1 MSKIRTWTALLAACA
16 CGNALAISNPDG
28 LLTASSAADLD
39 AAAEDGKLV
48 FGRGMLKWTGGDDAW
63 TGDVTLAMPS
73 NTELTVNVTDP
84 NATLTINGA
93 TAQANNGSFVKVGPG
108 TLELTGGGRLGK
120 EYPWL
125 ASGYWGLLG
134 KKEGFFANQDPYW
147 DETTG
152 IATNGGYTGF
162 TVAEGTLRLNA
173 PGKTFNLAM
182 LPWVGDRQ
190 QTDSLL
196 DITNHTTV
204 TTDGGWC
211 SISRGTGKTSN
222 DATPVV
228 RVTDGSS
235 LSVGGLCMGNA
246 VGIGSTYYSRSR
258 IELDGGKMSVG
269 SQIYQPETA
278 GAAVISLTNGSLF
291 SHTWVGETGKGWDFL
306 HYSSTIVAGC
316 STAATHQVGMGAN
329 VTLDVIGGSVFK
341 LNQTTPSYYRGS
353 GVRSKRVR
361 FDDATLMPYT
371 AGAVTEWFG
380 GAGSGVTNFV
390 VGANGMTV
398 DVPTWSWLGAVPR
411 AESAASKIVKTG
423 AGTFSIPHDTN
434 AVPVE
439 VREGA
444 LAFDRPHQLWTN
456 TWARMYAPAAGTGM
470 FVAGE
475 GTLGG
480 MTIAP
485 AGDFTATFGATGK
498 RVDNKD
504 LAWTCVEWAKVM
516 PDGNTVA
523 LTVPHRDSHGAAWLT
538 QKIRVDESFTVSFDY
553 FAHVSGSS
561 AANYA
566 VMLAIQATSL
576 AACGAGGNN
585 LGVNYGSISNGW
597 AIGVNV
603 DGCTIPCTT
612 SRLGVNAYTINSLT
626 AGGARADLMGTP
638 NAPTHCTLSYDAD
651 AKRAVFTVCSAVSQ
665 AVSTRTVDVDLAEWL
680 GTTTAW
686 VGVVGSTTA
695 GSSTQHFVRNFRHA
709 AEAPAAPDLVRT
721 GGNLRLA
728 SGGTFTANL
737 AANDVID
744 TFALDSLAGGGSA
757 TLDISNAGTDP
768 ATWTLPELNTLNHD
782 LWTLKGHAFWTE
794 TGLAA
799 STNASGASGGAITKY
814 AYPAKGSWNLAFDW
828 SPGTPVP
835 ANIADV
841 YCVSIG
847 PSISSPGTG
856 APGKGIMLRLQ
867 DWDNSIFK
875 VVVYA
880 SLYVNGVQHATR
892 YYSTNTAETVVLNM
906 KKDMHVN
913 MAYDDD
919 AKRIVLDLTQ
929 DNGATAKQLVFDN
942 VDMDAVM
949 GAATRARM
957 SVYSAVGGHQSK
969 AIMSN
974 LVWTGAAMTAALK
987 TAKRRPA
994 LAFDR
999 IGGLTSIT
1007 KTGDADL
1014 AFLKPDGLSTALTL
1028 ADGGLR
1034 LKKEPLETVTV
1045 GPGGGWIFNEP
1056 TGLYSATN
1064 GVKIGTNV
1072 QNNRD
1077 SANLRHRVRVAGD
1090 WRATFRLW
1098 NAIGA
1103 DAISFYMHNDPR
1115 GNNVVGNNNRYAG
1128 HHGVQNSFAVG
1139 WYTYQGNDSTNRMVI
1154 AQNSEAL
1161 DFGKGVRV
1169 APVQIRGAKPID
1181 VTIVHSA
1188 ATKTL
1193 DVTLVQDGNT
1203 FEHQWTNVDI
1213 PGSVKDDYAWLTV
1226 GSGGGGVHSYPYY
1239 DNFTFEQLDDAD
1251 TLAEGKYLS
1260 SVDVTAA
1267 SGAITLD
1274 SPVTDGMFRLAD
1286 TATVAAGS
1294 RLSVTAADKPATL
1307 KVGTLTLGAGASL
1320 AGDGEATIAP
1330 DAVAGAFTDLVVDG
1344 AVFAPSEADIT
1355 AGTFAK
1361 RTVRLSNGAKLHIGA
1376 AKFMRVEDV
1385 YVDGVRQD
1393 AASVYTALNAPW
1405 ITSTSL
1411 GRVGMRAG
1419 TILILR

>member
-1 MSKIRTWTALLAACA
+1 MSKITTWTALLAACA

-204 TTDGGWC
+204 VSDGGWC
-211 SISRGTGKTSN
+211 SISRGTGTTAN

-258 IELDGGKMSVG
+258 IELDSGKMSVG
-269 SQIYQPETA
+269 SQIFQPETA
-278 GAAVISLTNGSLF
+278 GAAVISLTNRSLF
-291 SHTWVGETGKGWDFL
+291 SHTWQGETGKGWDIL
-306 HYSSTIVAGC
+306 HYSSTIVAGS
-316 STAATHQVGMGAN
+316 STAATHQVGMAAN

-456 TWARMYAPAAGTGM
+456 TWSHTYAPAAGTGM

-485 AGDFTATFGATGK
+485 VGDFTATFGATGK
-498 RVDNKD
+498 RVDIKD
-504 LAWTCVEWAKVM
+504 LAWTCAEWAKVM

-553 FAHVSGSS
+553 FAHVSSSS

-566 VMLAIQATSL
+566 VLLALQTTTST
-576 AACGAGGNN
+576 ACGGGGNN
-585 LGVNYGSISNGW
+585 LGFNYGSISNGW

-603 DGCTIPCTT
+603 DTCTIPCTT
-612 SRLGVNAYTINSLT
+612 SRLTANAYNINSIT
-626 AGGARADLMGTP
+626 AGGARADLIGTP
-638 NAPTHCTLSYDAD
+638 NAPTRCTLSYDAD

-721 GGNLRLA
+721 GGNLHLA

-768 ATWTLPELNTLNHD
+768 ASWTLPELNTLDHD
-782 LWTLKGHAFWTE
+782 LWTLTGHAFWTE

-799 STNASGASGGAITKY
+799 STNASGAFGGAITKY
-814 AYPAKGSWNLAFDW
+814 AYPATGSWNLAFDW

-841 YCVSIG
+841 YRVAIG
-847 PSISSPGTG
+847 NFGTPQSGTPSTG
-856 APGKGIMLRLQ
+856 VMLYLQ
-867 DWDNSIFK
+867 DWDNNIRQT
-875 VVVYA
+875 VVYVK
-880 SLYVNGVQHATR
+880 LYVKGSINPTQ
-892 YYSTNTAETVVLNM
+892 YYSTNTAETVKLNM
-906 KKDMHVN
+906 RKDMHVN

-919 AKRIVLDLTQ
+919 AKRITLDLTQ
-929 DNGATAKQLVFDN
+929 DGGATAKQLVFNN
-942 VDMDAVM
+942 VDMDTALSGM
-949 GAATRARM
+949 SRARL
-957 SVYSAVGGHQSK
+957 SVHSQVGGYQTQ

-974 LVWTGAAMTAALK
+974 LVWMGEAMTAALK
-987 TAKRRPA
+987 PAKRRPA

-999 IGGLTSIT
+999 ISGLTSVT

-1014 AFLKPDGLSTALTL
+1014 AFLKPDGLPTAVTL

-1034 LKKEPLETVTV
+1034 FAKEPLKTVTV
-1045 GPGGGWIFNEP
+1045 GEGGGWIFSEP
-1056 TGLYSATN
+1056 TGLYSVTN
-1064 GVKIGTNV
+1064 GIRIGSNV
-1072 QNNRD
+1072 SNNKD
-1077 SANLRHRVRVAGD
+1077 AAHLRHRVRVTGD
-1090 WRATFRLW
+1090 WRASFRLW
-1098 NAIGA
+1098 NTIGA
-1103 DAISFYMHNDPR
+1103 DGISFYMHNDPR
-1115 GNNVVGNNNRYAG
+1115 GNNVVGSNNVRAG
-1128 HHGVQNSFAVG
+1128 YYGVQNAFAVG
-1139 WYTYQGNDSTNRMVI
+1139 WYTYTNVDLINKMGIGQKSAEINYNIEV
-1154 AQNSEAL
+1154 S
-1161 DFGKGVRV
+1161 
-1169 APVQIRGAKPID
+1169 PVNIRLAKPID
-1181 VTIVHSA
+1181 VTIVHTA
-1188 ATKTL
+1188 AAKTL
-1193 DVTLVQDGNT
+1193 DVTMVQDGET
-1203 FEHQWTNVDI
+1203 FEHRWTDVDV
-1213 PGSVKDDYAWLTV
+1213 PGSIGGDYAYLAV
-1226 GSGGGGVHSYPYY
+1226 GSGGGGVHTLPYY
-1239 DNFTFEQLDDAD
+1239 DNFTFEQLDGAD

-1260 SVDVTAA
+1260 SIDVTAPK
-1267 SGAITLD
+1267 GTLTLD
-1274 SPVTDGMFRLAD
+1274 SPVTNGAFAVAD
-1286 TATVAAGS
+1286 SVSVAAGS
-1294 RLSVTAADKPATL
+1294 TLRVAAANETATL
-1307 KVGTLTLGAGASL
+1307 RTGTLTLGAGASL
-1320 AGDGEATIAP
+1320 AGDAGATIAP
-1330 DAVAGAFTDLVVDG
+1330 DAVAGDFTDLVVDG

>member
-1 MSKIRTWTALLAACA
+1 MSKITTWTALLAACA
-16 CGNALAISNPDG
+16 CGSVLANSNPDG

-63 TGDVTLAMPS
+63 TGGVTLAMPD
-73 NTELTVNVTDP
+73 NTEFTVNVTDP

-93 TAQANNGSFVKVGPG
+93 TAQAGNGQFLKSGPG

-120 EYPWL
+120 GYPWL
-125 ASGYWGLLG
+125 AGTYWPTHG
-134 KKEGFFANQDPYW
+134 KTTEGSIVSYVPYW

-152 IATNGGYTGF
+152 YATNGGYTGF
-162 TVAEGTLRLNA
+162 AVIEGTLRLNA
-173 PGKTFNLAM
+173 PGQTFTLAQ

-190 QTDSLL
+190 QSSPRLE
-196 DITNHTTV
+196 ITNNTTV

-211 SISRGTGKTSN
+211 TISRGTGQTSN

-228 RVTDGSS
+228 RVTDGGSFAIS
-235 LSVGGLCMGNA
+235 GLCMGNA
-246 VGIGSTYYSRSR
+246 NSTGNYYARSR
-258 IELDGGKMSVG
+258 IELDSGKMSVG
-269 SQIYQPETA
+269 SQIFQPETA
-278 GAAVISLTNGSLF
+278 GAAVISLTNRSLF
-291 SHTWVGETGKGWDFL
+291 SHTWVGETGKGWDMK

-316 STAATHQVGMGAN
+316 STAATHQVGMEAN

-439 VREGA
+439 VHEGA

-456 TWARMYAPAAGTGM
+456 TWARTYAPAAGTGM

-498 RVDNKD
+498 RINNADQ
-504 LAWTCVEWAKVM
+504 AWTCAEWARVM

-553 FAHVSGSS
+553 FAHASGGES
-561 AANYA
+561 AKYA
-566 VMLAIQATSL
+566 VLLALQTTKST
-576 AACGAGGNN
+576 ACGGGGNN
-585 LGVNYGSISNGW
+585 IGINYGTISNGW

-603 DGCTIPCTT
+603 DGCTIPCTA
-612 SRLGVNAYTINSLT
+612 SRLAANAYNISSLAT
-626 AGGARADLMGTP
+626 GATRAELMGTP
-638 NAPTHCTLSYDAD
+638 NAPTRCTLSYDAS
-651 AKRAVFTVCSAVSQ
+651 AKKAVFTICSALSHNIC
-665 AVSTRTVDVDLAEWL
+665 TRTVDVDLVEWL

-686 VGVVGSTTA
+686 VGVVGTTSA
-695 GSSTQHFVRNFRHA
+695 GASTQHFVRNFRHA
-709 AEAPAAPDLVRT
+709 AEAPATPDLVRT
-721 GGNLRLA
+721 GGNLHLA

-737 AANDVID
+737 AANEVIG
-744 TFALDSLAGGGSA
+744 TFALDSLSGNGAA
-757 TLDISNAGTDP
+757 TLDVINRSSSPDGFTVPKMSVEDRS
-768 ATWTLPELNTLNHD
+768 
-782 LWTLKGHAFWTE
+782 LWNLSGYAHWTE
-794 TGLAA
+794 TGLACSSNNNNCTGA
-799 STNASGASGGAITKY
+799 AISTRT
-814 AYPAKGSWNLAFDW
+814 YPATGSWKLSFDW
-828 SPGTPVP
+828 DAGKKSSP
-835 ANIADV
+835 IADLFYV
-841 YCVSIG
+841 YVSNDG
-847 PSISSPGTG
+847 SYGFDPAETG
-856 APGKGIMLRLQ
+856 VTLRWQ
-867 DWDNSIFK
+867 EWDNPISK
-875 VVVYA
+875 SVVR
-880 SLYVNGVQHATR
+880 LNLWTNHVQHAT
-892 YYSTNTAETVVLNM
+892 SFVDDDGAVLNM
-906 KKDMHVN
+906 NSWGTMHVVVD
-913 MAYDDD
+913 YDAE
-919 AKRIVLDLTQ
+919 AKTLAVTMTQ
-929 DNGATAKQLVFDN
+929 QDGAKSNTTVFAG
-942 VDMDAVM
+942 VDMAACLKTASRAHLAFRSQVGGLFSESIVSNLKWEGDEIA
-949 GAATRARM
+949 AATR
-957 SVYSAVGGHQSK
+957 
-969 AIMSN
+969 
-974 LVWTGAAMTAALK
+974 GAGK
-987 TAKRRPA
+987 SPA

-999 IGGLTSIT
+999 ISGLTSIT
-1007 KTGDADL
+1007 KTGDGDL
-1014 AFLKPDGLSTALTL
+1014 AFLKPDGLQAALVL

-1045 GPGGGWIFNEP
+1045 GPGGGWIFNQA

-1077 SANLRHRVRVAGD
+1077 SANLRHRVRVTGD
-1090 WRATFRLW
+1090 WKATFRLW
-1098 NAIGA
+1098 NTVGA
-1103 DAISFYMHNDPR
+1103 DGISFFMHNDPR
-1115 GNNVVGNNNRYAG
+1115 GNNVVGGNNVSAG
-1128 HHGVQNSFAVG
+1128 YQGVQNAFAVG
-1139 WYTYQGNDSTNRMVI
+1139 WYTYTTASSTNKMGI
-1154 AQNSEAL
+1154 GQNSAGISYNVL
-1161 DFGKGVRV
+1161 IT
-1169 APVQIRGAKPID
+1169 PVNIRASKPID
-1181 VTIVHSA
+1181 VTIIHTA
-1188 ATKTL
+1188 AAKTL
-1193 DVTLVQDGNT
+1193 DVTLVQDGKT

-1213 PGSVKDDYAWLTV
+1213 PGSVKDDYAWLAV
-1226 GSGGGGVHSYPYY
+1226 GSGGGGVHTYPYY
-1239 DNFTFEQLDDAD
+1239 DNFTFEQLDGAD

-1260 SVDVTAA
+1260 SIDVTAPT
-1267 SGAITLD
+1267 GYVTLD
-1274 SPVTDGMFRLAD
+1274 SPVTNGMFAVAD
-1286 TATVAAGS
+1286 SVSVAAGS
-1294 RLSVTAADKPATL
+1294 TLHVIAANEDATFRT
-1307 KVGTLTLGAGASL
+1307 GTLTLGAGASL
-1320 AGDGEATIAP
+1320 AGDAGATISP
-1330 DAVAGAFTDLVVDG
+1330 DAVAGDFTDLVVDG

-1361 RTVRLSNGAKLHIGA
+1361 RVLRLSNGAKLHVGA
-1376 AKFMRVEDV
+1376 AKFMRVDEV

-1393 AASVYTALNAPW
+1393 AASVYTALNADW

-1419 TILILR
+1419 TVLILR